1 MTRVD
6 YKKFTDDSTLS
17 DQEKEV
23 LKYRKEGVPGRQI
36 AEKLGIKIESVWS
49 ISHKIVMKCTGQYD
63 PKKHYEYTKKSLEK
77 NPEPQKKYYQKN
89 KEKFR
94 EYRKKYYQE
103 NKEKWKKYQE
113 ASERKSHPKKEE
125 ILEMYFDGKNAS
137 EIAKILG
144 MKYQT
149 AYGVLRRER
158 KKMIENIMKKYIKA
172 YPHLE
177 NLKDDKKLF
186 AENALRLAAPEAV
199 SIKEVFE
206 LVKGIS

>member
-1 MTRVD
+1 MSRID
-6 YKKFTDDSTLS
+6 YKNFDDSMLS
-17 DQEKEV
+17 PQEKEV
-23 LKYRKEGVPGRQI
+23 LRYRKKGVPGRKI

-77 NPEPQKKYYQKN
+77 NSEPQKKYYQKN

-158 KKMIENIMKKYIKA
+158 KKMIENIMEKYIKA

-186 AENALRLAAPEAV
+186 AENALRLAAPETV
-199 SIKEVFE
+199 GIKEVFE

>member
-1 MTRVD
+1 MTKVD
-6 YKKFTDDSTLS
+6 YRAFTDDSLLT

-36 AEKLGIKIESVWS
+36 AGKLGIKIESVWS

>member
-1 MTRVD
+1 MTKVD
-6 YKKFTDDSTLS
+6 YRAFTDDSLLT

-77 NPEPQKKYYQKN
+77 NSEPQKKYYQKN

-125 ILEMYFDGKNAS
+125 ILEMYFDGENAS

-158 KKMIENIMKKYIKA
+158 KKMIENIMEKYIKA

-186 AENALRLAAPEAV
+186 AENALRLAAPETV

>member
-1 MTRVD
+1 MTKVD
-6 YKKFTDDSTLS
+6 YRAFTDDSLLT

-63 PKKHYEYTKKSLEK
+63 PKKHYEYTKKSLKK
-77 NPEPQKKYYQKN
+77 NPESQKKYYQKN

-103 NKEKWKKYQE
+103 NKEKWEKYQE

-158 KKMIENIMKKYIKA
+158 KKMIENIMEKYIKA
-172 YPHLE
+172 YPHLKK
-177 NLKDDKKLF
+177 LKDDKKLF
-186 AENALRLAAPEAV
+186 VENALRLAAPETV

>member
-103 NKEKWKKYQE
+103 NKEKWEKYRE